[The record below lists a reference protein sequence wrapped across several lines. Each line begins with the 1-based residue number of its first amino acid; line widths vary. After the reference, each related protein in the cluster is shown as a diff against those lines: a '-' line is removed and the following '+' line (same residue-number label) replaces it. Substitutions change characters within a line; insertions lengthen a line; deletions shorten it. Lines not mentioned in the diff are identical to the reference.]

1 MSTRLTGQEMTIS
14 TFVNQT
20 VQTELNHVKECTI
33 TIEMEVSLEDYL
45 GGKNRR
51 PDGKF
56 NNLKVEI
63 KVHNEGPAW
72 FDFCASVVAYA
83 RRDAGAPTSF
93 DLSGLFRYPTGE
105 QRVIVLKRLEFESI
119 EWAMPG
125 RKDMVETTIP
135 CIPDDFEFIT

>member
-1 MSTRLTGQEMTIS
+1 MSTRITGQDMTIT

-20 VQTELNHVKECTI
+20 VQAELDHVKECTI
-33 TIEMEVSLEDYL
+33 TLEMAVSLEDYL
-45 GGKNRR
+45 GGKSRR

-56 NNLKVEI
+56 DNLKCEL
-63 KVHNEGPAW
+63 KVHSQGPGW

-83 RRDAGAPTSF
+83 RRDAGAPSSF
-93 DLSGLFRYPTGE
+93 DLSGIFRYPTGE
-105 QRVIVLKRLEFESI
+105 QRAIVLKRLEFESI

-135 CIPDDFEFIT
+135 CIPDDFEFVQ